1 MNKVEEALGLFLDSL
16 PSNDEWWCPY
26 CGTTGCTF
34 NGRCDKCGTP
44 IEENQPDTTMV
55 ESLHEALTALR
66 SGELVASQG
75 WQPIETAPTD
85 KAILAYAVGVDGRPM
100 KAIVNWM
107 CPVHAHLSSIRNCD
121 CIPEWIGVMGARYGV
136 TFTHWMHLPPDPDQV
151 VEE

>member
-66 SGELVASQG
+66 SGELV
-75 WQPIETAPTD
+75 
-85 KAILAYAVGVDGRPM
+85 VVDG
-100 KAIVNWM
+100 AGLLEIIDV
-107 CPVHAHLSSIRNCD
+107 LSD
-121 CIPEWIGVMGARYGV
+121 AMGDS
-136 TFTHWMHLPPDPDQV
+136 DPDLIDDDGDEMSDSDIRMEYPLIWVCQHLTAYLQRK
-151 VEE
+151 EEE